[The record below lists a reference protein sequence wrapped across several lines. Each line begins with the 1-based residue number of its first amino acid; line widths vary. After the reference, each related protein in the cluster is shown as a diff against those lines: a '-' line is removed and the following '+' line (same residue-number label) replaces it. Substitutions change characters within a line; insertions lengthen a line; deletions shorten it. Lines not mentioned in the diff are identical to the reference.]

1 MANMELIQINSVGK
15 TFILHNQ
22 DGTQIPVLSHAS
34 FSAHEGEC
42 LVLHGPSGAGKS
54 TMLKMIYG
62 NYKSTE
68 GAILVF
74 HHGQWID
81 ICKADPRDILQI
93 RKVTMAYVS
102 QFLRVIPR
110 VTTLDIVSQPLI
122 QRGTDENIA
131 KKAAADMLARLNIPD
146 RLWHLA
152 PATFSGG
159 EQQRVNIAR
168 SFIVISP
175 IMLLDEPTASLDV
188 VNRDVVIDLI
198 QEAREAG
205 SALIGIFH
213 DAHVRDRVATR
224 KIDIHS
230 FSSTEAA

>member
-1 MANMELIQINSVGK
+1 
-15 TFILHNQ
+15 
-22 DGTQIPVLSHAS
+22 
-34 FSAHEGEC
+34 
-42 LVLHGPSGAGKS
+42 
-54 TMLKMIYG
+54 MIYG

-68 GAILVF
+68 GEILVL
-74 HHGQWID
+74 HQGQWID
-81 ICKADPRDILQI
+81 ICKADPRNILQI

-122 QRGTDENIA
+122 QRGKDENIA
-131 KKAAADMLARLNIPD
+131 KKAAADMLARLNIPE

-175 IMLLDEPTASLDV
+175 VMLLDEPTASLDV
-188 VNRDVVIDLI
+188 VNRDIVIELI
-198 QEAREAG
+198 QEVREAG

-213 DAHVRDRVATR
+213 DAYVRDRVATR
-224 KIDIHS
+224 KIDIDS